1 MRIGERH
8 HRGGRLQPA
17 WFSKS
22 AAKVLPVKLLFYA
35 GGFPPIGGIETFIRD
50 LSKALTLHGHR
61 VELLCWGPKSDLL
74 EEIGRHSAVRRLSF
88 RWGCRLLVP
97 DLMLATQT
105 ALRGLPG
112 QDIVVLTKL
121 PPWPVLYFLRQVC
134 RGHHYRPLVYVTPYR
149 PRELWGGGKPAEAM
163 INLFDAIIIQAK
175 DFAEDLR
182 AYGYRGAI
190 ETIPYIPPPLDP
202 PSDLPDCGN
211 IVRIGFIGRLVPQK
225 NLQYLLKAFALL
237 RADSAPGPA
246 SRSWELHL
254 YGDGDQRRALENAAS
269 AYGLQKQICF
279 HGAIPHQAVKAAIDQ
294 CHLFAF
300 SSIAEGQCLAALEI
314 LARGRPVVATPVGAF
329 PEILT
334 SPDLGAI
341 APLDDAAQ
349 FARILA
355 EVGSSLIEGRT
366 APEAIQ
372 RRFDSQLCHEKIV
385 QKYCSFFSGLTSTV
399 PLRRRA

>member
-1 MRIGERH
+1 
-8 HRGGRLQPA
+8 
-17 WFSKS
+17 
-22 AAKVLPVKLLFYA
+22 
-35 GGFPPIGGIETFIRD
+35 
-50 LSKALTLHGHR
+50 
-61 VELLCWGPKSDLL
+61 
-74 EEIGRHSAVRRLSF
+74 
-88 RWGCRLLVP
+88 
-97 DLMLATQT
+97 
-105 ALRGLPG
+105 
-112 QDIVVLTKL
+112 
-121 PPWPVLYFLRQVC
+121 
-134 RGHHYRPLVYVTPYR
+134 
-149 PRELWGGGKPAEAM
+149 
-163 INLFDAIIIQAK
+163 
-175 DFAEDLR
+175 
-182 AYGYRGAI
+182 
-190 ETIPYIPPPLDP
+190 
-202 PSDLPDCGN
+202 
-211 IVRIGFIGRLVPQK
+211 
-225 NLQYLLKAFALL
+225 
-237 RADSAPGPA
+237 
-246 SRSWELHL
+246 
-254 YGDGDQRRALENAAS
+254 
-269 AYGLQKQICF
+269 LQKQICF
-279 HGAIPHQAVKAAIDQ
+279 HGAIPHQAVKAAIDR